1 MGTHIY
7 SKTDYQVFMDRT
19 KLQGTTAVLHVLQ
32 KHSRQDSREYRLKEN
47 NFLNNFQ
54 IIWKRGNTQKCSLF
68 QKLLPTSWG
77 TNCLHIA
84 LHGPLVVLNNAT
96 MNKLLVGLTLPEDS
110 GSTL

>member
-1 MGTHIY
+1 MDNSGASCVTGDTQAGQQRVRN
-7 SKTDYQVFMDRT
+7 KT
-19 KLQGTTAVLHVLQ
+19 L
-32 KHSRQDSREYRLKEN
+32 YRLKEN

-54 IIWKRGNTQKCSLF
+54 IIWKRENTQKCSLF
-68 QKLLPTSWG
+68 QKPLPASWG

-84 LHGPLVVLNNAT
+84 LHGPLVVLNNAR